1 MLMAT
6 IRIHNWKSRKV
17 INMRASNGKR
27 VVVFTNKY
35 AKVPNNIYNL
45 GAQAFKGWMKK
56 QENLRLVK
64 VYENDEVMN
73 FSLVTKDYYNKHK
86 KLYPWTN

>member
-17 INMRASNGKR
+17 VNMRASNGKR

-45 GAQAFKGWMKK
+45 GAQAFKGWMRK

>member
-17 INMRASNGKR
+17 VNMRASNGKR

-45 GAQAFKGWMKK
+45 GAQAFKGWMRK

-73 FSLVTKDYYNKHK
+73 FSLVTKDYYNKHNK
-86 KLYPWTN
+86 I

>member
-1 MLMAT
+1 MAT